1 MDNKSFGFGNNDVIF
16 IEYDGVNNKLR
27 FNKNK
32 VVNFEM
38 SIIAPPQNDTYH
50 PCVGLWQSN

>member
-1 MDNKSFGFGNNDVIF
+1 MENKSFKFAVGDVIL

-32 VVNFEM
+32 VDNFEM
-38 SIIAPPQNDTYH
+38 SIIAPQNDTYH
-50 PCVGLWQSN
+50 PCVALCG